1 MRALEMLDRALE
13 SWFLRIYAKNLKK
26 SYRNEPENACTD
38 AEIQLSTM
46 LLMVIGIVFLILG
59 AIFFPIYLRKF
70 FSGGDGMYIGVIAL
84 GIAVVYGVH
93 KRFGGYVLK
102 TESAR
107 RYVSSRNSRG
117 SLIIYWLVMIGSIVI
132 IWAVFWHRE
141 S

>member
-1 MRALEMLDRALE
+1 MARERLYFTETSLCNRWHGPNMRALEMLDRALE

-84 GIAVVYGVH
+84 A
-93 KRFGGYVLK
+93 
-102 TESAR
+102 
-107 RYVSSRNSRG
+107 
-117 SLIIYWLVMIGSIVI
+117 
-132 IWAVFWHRE
+132 
-141 S
+141 